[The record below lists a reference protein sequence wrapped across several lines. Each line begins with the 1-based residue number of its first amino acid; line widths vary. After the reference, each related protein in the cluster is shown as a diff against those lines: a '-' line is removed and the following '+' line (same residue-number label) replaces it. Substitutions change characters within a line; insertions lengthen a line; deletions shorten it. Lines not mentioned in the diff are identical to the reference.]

1 MNKVDNFE
9 QLKGEYQSAYEM
21 VNKKPCPEIVKA
33 KAWIKVGD
41 ISFRPDGFEKSLRM
55 LQLRCS
61 NDGETKRDIESKLA
75 IDLELLNQT
84 KQTLQQSLD
93 KLKKLTVCE
102 GMEIENML
110 EMLEKCEVLVD
121 LSKKRNVI

>member
-61 NDGETKRDIESKLA
+61 NDGQTKQDIESKLA

-84 KQTLQQSLD
+84 KETLQQSLD

>member
-41 ISFRPDGFEKSLRM
+41 VSFRPDDFEKAVNKLK
-55 LQLRCS
+55 LRCS
-61 NDGETKRDIESKLA
+61 SDVEVKTDVLAKLATDELLLKETKDALNESLK
-75 IDLELLNQT
+75 N
-84 KQTLQQSLD
+84 
-93 KLKKLTVCE
+93 LKKLTICDGV
-102 GMEIENML
+102 EIENIK
-110 EMLEKCEVLVD
+110 EMLEKCELLIDV
-121 LSKKRNVI
+121 SKKRNII

>member
-21 VNKKPCPEIVKA
+21 VNKKPCPEIIKA

-102 GMEIENML
+102 GTEIENML